1 VVTSIVPITA
11 TPAPEN
17 TTALQTILTIM
28 MWTLAKQPGMEL
40 LPIQQQAYSEKQV
53 AWIYARQIDTELR
66 AAQHQD
72 ELIGDQAT
80 LDAQLTELH
89 WHKAMLGMER
99 AAIIEFIKAQARARA
114 VTATI
119 NHEGMSHPTFAKA
132 SQNVAAAA
140 TLLDTLLMPSTD
152 GVRFLS
158 PA

>member
-1 VVTSIVPITA
+1 
-11 TPAPEN
+11 
-17 TTALQTILTIM
+17 
-28 MWTLAKQPGMEL
+28 
-40 LPIQQQAYSEKQV
+40 
-53 AWIYARQIDTELR
+53 
-66 AAQHQD
+66 
-72 ELIGDQAT
+72 
-80 LDAQLTELH
+80 
-89 WHKAMLGMER
+89 MER

-114 VTATI
+114 VAATI